1 MWKKI
6 SFVAVLGLSLCP
18 SAAMA
23 ATFNPFE
30 GIVDG
35 IAQGLAS
42 GDDITMTS
50 TNDNGATQGGNVVIG
65 HENPKQS
72 LEADGD
78 LKLTMTNGED
88 TTQAGNVFKGEV
100 AVLTMQETT
109 VGGSAN
115 LTSSSNGAGA
125 VQAINLVTACSASDC
140 AN

>member
-23 ATFNPFE
+23 AFNPFE
-30 GIVDG
+30 GIVAG

-42 GDDITMTS
+42 GEDVVITS
-50 TNDNGATQGGNVVIG
+50 SNDKGTTQGGNVLIG

-78 LKLTMTNGED
+78 LKLTMTDGED

-115 LTSSSNGAGA
+115 LTSSGNGAGA